1 MFVFGKLVVHV
12 VDHASIINP
21 PPQVSEVGIERVVVS
36 LDAQWAYER
45 VDPITAAS
53 EYPMLMKTSDAGCQ
67 D

>member
-1 MFVFGKLVVHV
+1 MMGKRR
-12 VDHASIINP
+12 S
-21 PPQVSEVGIERVVVS
+21 QVSEVGIEHVVVG

-53 EYPMLMKTSDAGCQ
+53 EYPMLMKTSDAGRQ

>member
-1 MFVFGKLVVHV
+1 MLDCGMMGKRR
-12 VDHASIINP
+12 S
-21 PPQVSEVGIERVVVS
+21 QVSEVGIERVVVG

-53 EYPMLMKTSDAGCQ
+53 EYPMLMKTSDAGRQ